1 MIRFYAN
8 TDAFTNNTQL
18 LPANYTE
25 AQWDALCRKQFVRV
39 KAGANADI
47 AADTRALT
55 VSSNFSTTAED
66 RYNTYMNTKLAAMTY
81 GNAAVGAPTDDYNF
95 EKGYDG
101 AVYRGANGDPYLQ
114 TIQHKQPTS
123 YGEIALL
130 SSECVGIDIS
140 GNTITLNVDGAL
152 CDTCELYTEFN
163 AYAWCLYHFINLQ
176 AHRIFD
182 YDPDNRFWGL
192 LVSYQALVAK
202 WNNTVWKNTY
212 RFNAET
218 IREALTFEI
227 GYSCTK
233 CSMGEVTI
241 TAVVTLEDGFI
252 PDGYSYPSTNELLM
266 YKMGET
272 QIASDQ
278 VKEATTVTI
287 RRYYDSDTDYVTDSG
302 TGNEVVNAYAPSWT
316 KYEVT
321 VVIPSMRQKDSYVG
335 IFSIARGMYAD
346 TLRNIPRADQYPDGE
361 LPMHTLNMS
370 ITWNEENTNILTKTE
385 NGIKI
390 LALDNIPDDLI
401 ESSASSE
408 SGTVTP
414 IG

>member
-39 KAGANADI
+39 KAGDNADI
-47 AADTRALT
+47 EADTRALT

-81 GNAAVGAPTDDYNF
+81 GNAAAGAPTDDYNF

-101 AVYRGANGDPYLQ
+101 TIYRSTNGAPYLQ
-114 TIQHKQPTS
+114 TIQHNQPTS
-123 YGEIALL
+123 YGEMALL
-130 SSECVGIDIS
+130 SSACVGIDIS
-140 GNTITLNVDGAL
+140 ANTVTMTVDGTL

-192 LVSYQALVAK
+192 LMSYQALVAK

-212 RFNAET
+212 RFNFET
-218 IREALTFEI
+218 IREALTLEI

-233 CSMGEVTI
+233 CSMGQVTI
-241 TAVVTLEDGFI
+241 TAVITLEDGFI

-272 QIASDQ
+272 QVATDQ

-287 RRYYDSDTDYVTDSG
+287 KRYYDADTDAVVDSG
-302 TGNEVVNAYAPSWT
+302 TGNEVINAYAPSWT
-316 KYEVT
+316 KYEVII
-321 VVIPSMRQKDSYVG
+321 VIPSMRQKDNYVG
-335 IFSIARGMYAD
+335 IFSLARGMYAN
-346 TLRNIPRADQYPDGE
+346 TLRNIPRADQYPDGD
-361 LPMHTLNMS
+361 LPVHIMNMTV
-370 ITWNEENTNILTKTE
+370 TWDEGTGETLTKTE

-408 SGTVTP
+408 SGPVTP